1 MTGQRRVL
9 DGSLA
14 EAGSVA
20 LIPGGTSG
28 LGLAT
33 AKRLA
38 DGGVFPVLLGRSP
51 ERGKLALEHLDG
63 RGAFVPADVADEQG
77 VNAALDVAERHGP
90 LRVVVNCAGTA
101 HAARTVGR
109 DGPMPLRDFQAVMAT
124 DLVGTFNVTRL
135 AAERMA
141 RLDPVDGQRGVVVNC
156 ASVAAY
162 EGQVGQVAY
171 AAAKAGVVG
180 MTLPLARDLAGLRIR
195 VVTVAPG
202 LFETPLTLAAPA
214 ELREQFQAH
223 VPHPRRFGRPSEFAA
238 LVEHIIAN
246 PMLNGETVRLDAA
259 LRLPAR

>member
-1 MTGQRRVL
+1 MTGRQHAL
-9 DGSLA
+9 GGDLA
-14 EAGSVA
+14 ESGSVA
-20 LIPGGTSG
+20 LIAGGTSG

-33 AKRLA
+33 ARRLA
-38 DGGVFPVLLGRSP
+38 DGGLFPVLLGRSP

-63 RGAFVPADVADEQG
+63 RGAFVPADVVDEHD
-77 VNAALDVAERHGP
+77 VDVALDVAEQHGP

-109 DGPMPLRDFQAVMAT
+109 DGPMPLRDFQVVIAT

-135 AAERMA
+135 AAERMT
-141 RLDPVDGQRGVVVNC
+141 RLDPVYGQRGVVINC

-162 EGQVGQVAY
+162 EGQIGQVAY

-202 LFETPLTLAAPA
+202 LFETPLTLTAPT
-214 ELREQFQAH
+214 ELREQLQSQ
-223 VPHPRRFGRPSEFAA
+223 VPHPRRFGQPSEFAA

-246 PMLNGETVRLDAA
+246 PMLNGETIRLDAA
-259 LRLPAR
+259 LRLPTR